1 MNNDTYTYASKINI
15 IKSLRALAQC
25 SRYIKPLLAIST
37 KFYINIY
44 ITQQRSR
51 VAYTSNN
58 KCD

>member
-1 MNNDTYTYASKINI
+1 MNNDTYTYASKIKHYQVI
-15 IKSLRALAQC
+15 TG

-37 KFYINIY
+37 NFYINIY